1 MLESKNVLGV
11 EETRKQLQG
20 NWVLLYQ
27 APTKDEKDMN
37 DYEKRS
43 VTVEGP
49 FLSFFKPVTKDLVR
63 TMANVQKIDVDDER
77 IENIAEF
84 KVAGT
89 WRGKLVIDGR
99 VVLGEMREEEKDDA
113 AAAALKAYV
122 TFSSF
127 SLSWEGERIL
137 SVPVDRLFELIG
149 KGPPEGWLQTTYMDD
164 EIRVGR
170 GDKGSVFV
178 AKRIRTTEKQG

>member
-1 MLESKNVLGV
+1 
-11 EETRKQLQG
+11 
-20 NWVLLYQ
+20 
-27 APTKDEKDMN
+27 
-37 DYEKRS
+37 
-43 VTVEGP
+43 
-49 FLSFFKPVTKDLVR
+49 
-63 TMANVQKIDVDDER
+63 MANVQKIYVGDER

-99 VVLGEMREEEKDDA
+99 VVLGDIREEEKDDAPPAAAA

-127 SLSWEGERIL
+127 SLSWEGKKIL
-137 SVPVDRLFELIG
+137 AVPVDRLFELVG

-170 GDKGSVFV
+170 VDKGSVFV
-178 AKRIRTTEKQG
+178 AKRVQQG